1 MTTRRYEQGRVN
13 YKISPHVEKVEQV
26 IQRVQG
32 ASNAQVPIMEEANYV
47 AVVPPDITNGEIRYA
62 LLTLTRVITTHV
74 ARDVEPRVNA
84 LDVTMTSRLGD
95 FVI

>member
-13 YKISPHVEKVEQV
+13 YKISPHVENVEQV

-47 AVVPPDITNGEIRYA
+47 AVVPPDMTNGEIRES
-62 LLTLTRVITTHV
+62 LL
-74 ARDVEPRVNA
+74 
-84 LDVTMTSRLGD
+84 D
-95 FVI
+95 FA

>member
-1 MTTRRYEQGRVN
+1 MTYKKMVVRRREKEGVLEQFPQGDQVCIKYQVN
-13 YKISPHVEKVEQV
+13 E
-26 IQRVQG
+26 
-32 ASNAQVPIMEEANYV
+32 V